1 MPWDCLFILLI
12 LKEILT
18 TLLLL
23 LRLIRES
30 VLFAVISLAAN
41 KLRTLLSL
49 LGITIGIFA
58 IILVYSIVDSLEKNI
73 RDSVSQLGDNVVYIQ
88 KWPWAGAVSTLG
100 GST

>member
-1 MPWDCLFILLI
+1 MCVFLKNNGRNKSNVFMPWDCLFNLLI

-58 IILVYSIVDSLEKNI
+58 IILVYSIVD
-73 RDSVSQLGDNVVYIQ
+73 
-88 KWPWAGAVSTLG
+88 
-100 GST
+100 